1 MYAGTVQIFAPDT
14 NFFLQCHPADK
25 IDWKQVTQAP
35 DVVLLVVRE
44 VRKELDRLKSGGN
57 QRRAKRARA
66 ASSLLRRLSTE
77 GLQELE
83 LRASDPRV
91 TLRTA
96 PRPAVSALPNDY
108 LVETSDDRIVAEV
121 FAAQGTAE
129 GGVIFLSH
137 DSVPLEDAAGLGL
150 PTQVVPEAW
159 LLEPEPSE
167 LERELGEMKRRVKA
181 LEGRVPQIG
190 VDFPVDAEGNL
201 RLQSPYF
208 PPLSQAFIDAAMR
221 EVRRKHQAAAPPEEY
236 THMPWNIG
244 RMIQAIE
251 DRWSRYREDHAK
263 WLTNVERALGCAW
276 MFFNDDPR
284 AMRLEFSL
292 SNRGYAGAENL
303 IVRIEA
309 RGDFYLVDESTLEEG
324 QDPPWFFPPPPDA
337 PRLLD
342 ALGSSGL
349 DYLPQGLPSHPH
361 DYALQNL
368 RTPVMARDR
377 HAVYWEYEGGRR
389 ATHLEGQCADFR
401 HGLSPDKFGLPLRRD
416 AIGDEPIRGAIDVLV
431 SAGNLPEPTRVTY
444 PVVIEAEVHDME
456 ALIRDLLK
464 RELQID
470 V

>member
-1 MYAGTVQIFAPDT
+1 MEIFAPDT

-25 IDWKQVTQAP
+25 IDWTQVTQAP

-66 ASSLLRRLSTE
+66 ASGLLRRLSTE

-83 LRASDPRV
+83 LRASGPRV

-96 PRPAVSALPNDY
+96 PRPAVSALPADY

-121 FAAQGTAE
+121 FATQDTDE
-129 GGVIFLSH
+129 GGVTFLSH

-150 PTQVVPEAW
+150 QTRVVPEAW

-181 LEGRVPQIG
+181 LEGRVPQIV
-190 VDFPVDAEGNL
+190 VDFPTDIEGNL
-201 RLQSPYF
+201 RLQSHYF
-208 PPLSQAFIDAAMR
+208 PPLSQDFIDAAMR
-221 EVRRKHQAAAPPEEY
+221 EVHRKHPPAVPSVEY
-236 THMPWNIG
+236 THMPWDTV
-244 RMIQAIE
+244 RMIQVEEAQ
-251 DRWSRYREDHAK
+251 WTRYAEEHAE
-263 WLTNVERALGCAW
+263 WLANVERALDHAW
-276 MFFNDDPR
+276 MFFNEDPR
-284 AMRLEFSL
+284 DMWLEFTL
-292 SNRGYAGAENL
+292 SNRGHAGAENL
-303 IVRIEA
+303 IVRIDP
-309 RGDFYLVDESTLEEG
+309 RGDFYLVDDGALEKER
-324 QDPPWFFPPPPDA
+324 DPPWYFPPPPDA
-337 PRLLD
+337 PRLRDL
-342 ALGSSGL
+342 LGLSGL
-349 DYLPQGLPSHPH
+349 DYPTQGLPMHPH
-361 DYALQNL
+361 DYALQNM

-377 HAVYWEYEGGRR
+377 HAVYWEYEGGLN
-389 ATHLEGQCADFR
+389 ATHLEGQCVDFR
-401 HGLSPDKFGLPLRRD
+401 HGLQPDKFELLLKRV

-444 PVVIEAEVHDME
+444 PVIIEAEVQDME
-456 ALIRDLLK
+456 ALIRGILK